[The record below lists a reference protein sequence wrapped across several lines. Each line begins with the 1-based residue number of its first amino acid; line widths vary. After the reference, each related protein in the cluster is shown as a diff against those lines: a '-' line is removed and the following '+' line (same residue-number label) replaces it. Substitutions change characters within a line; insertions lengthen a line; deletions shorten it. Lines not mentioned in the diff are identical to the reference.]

1 MAPTLLGSRFPTN
14 FANAASVD
22 RDGDRYRHEASR
34 GRSGDPAVPQSEV
47 VFLNAHTVIL
57 TDTSFGAI
65 TEGVRDSPRPKE
77 GEMRIAVIGGRYK
90 NEAQLA
96 RIARNAGYELEF
108 EEGHM
113 WGRGMDGIRSSI
125 ARSQLVVIVTD
136 VNSHGAVHLAKKVA
150 RQLDRP
156 MLIIQNFGAARLT
169 RLLDALEQR
178 RHRADDHVQLASGI
192 AL

>member
-1 MAPTLLGSRFPTN
+1 
-14 FANAASVD
+14 
-22 RDGDRYRHEASR
+22 
-34 GRSGDPAVPQSEV
+34 
-47 VFLNAHTVIL
+47 
-57 TDTSFGAI
+57 
-65 TEGVRDSPRPKE
+65 
-77 GEMRIAVIGGRYK
+77 MRIAVIGGRYR

-96 RIARNAGYELEF
+96 RIARGAGYELEF

-113 WGRGMDGIRSSI
+113 RGRGMDGIRAAI
-125 ARSQLVVIVTD
+125 ARSRLVVIVTD

-156 MLIIQNFGAARLT
+156 TLIIQNFGAARLC

-178 RHRADDHVQLASGI
+178 RHRTDEQLPLASGM